1 MAFEYH
7 NTEKNRGIKSLEADR
22 LRAEGEDLV
31 KLIDSQKIE
40 IDAVEE
46 EIQTAKKN
54 DISTIRNQWDIMQK
68 DMIRLDKDLVDKQAT
83 LKNLEKNL
91 KDNENVQK
99 KLSRYIDD
107 LYRNFEKNKKRR
119 EEVMLLVRKYKR
131 EYDLKKEQL
140 KQIVQ
145 SLRDINEGKD
155 ISIEE
160 GVGLKVQ

>member
-1 MAFEYH
+1 
-7 NTEKNRGIKSLEADR
+7 
-22 LRAEGEDLV
+22 
-31 KLIDSQKIE
+31 
-40 IDAVEE
+40 
-46 EIQTAKKN
+46 
-54 DISTIRNQWDIMQK
+54 MQK

-160 GVGLKVQ
+160 GVGLKV

>member
-1 MAFEYH
+1 
-7 NTEKNRGIKSLEADR
+7 
-22 LRAEGEDLV
+22 
-31 KLIDSQKIE
+31 
-40 IDAVEE
+40 
-46 EIQTAKKN
+46 
-54 DISTIRNQWDIMQK
+54 MQK

-140 KQIVQ
+140 KQIV
-145 SLRDINEGKD
+145 
-155 ISIEE
+155 
-160 GVGLKVQ
+160 

>member
-1 MAFEYH
+1 
-7 NTEKNRGIKSLEADR
+7 
-22 LRAEGEDLV
+22 
-31 KLIDSQKIE
+31 
-40 IDAVEE
+40 
-46 EIQTAKKN
+46 
-54 DISTIRNQWDIMQK
+54 MQK

-155 ISIEE
+155 ISMED

>member
-1 MAFEYH
+1 
-7 NTEKNRGIKSLEADR
+7 
-22 LRAEGEDLV
+22 
-31 KLIDSQKIE
+31 
-40 IDAVEE
+40 
-46 EIQTAKKN
+46 
-54 DISTIRNQWDIMQK
+54 MQK

>member
-1 MAFEYH
+1 
-7 NTEKNRGIKSLEADR
+7 
-22 LRAEGEDLV
+22 
-31 KLIDSQKIE
+31 
-40 IDAVEE
+40 
-46 EIQTAKKN
+46 
-54 DISTIRNQWDIMQK
+54 MQK

-155 ISIEE
+155 ISMED
-160 GVGLKVQ
+160 GVGLKVQQLNETKKNLEITLTEMRQINSAIHRLERERKEVSEGLGLLQSANEAVR